1 MERVMISK
9 EAKSCA
15 SFCKKCPF
23 KSSLIFNEQLQLLPD
38 TQSVRISGEAIK
50 LSIRG
55 FRVLC
60 ALLRCVGRPVSSL
73 YLSEYAWPDGLVV
86 KNNLPVTISEL
97 RTSLRYV
104 DIDIINVRGF
114 GYQLELL
121 RKKSNMSYLKEEK
134 CSL

>member
-9 EAKSCA
+9 EAKPCA

-23 KSSLIFNEQLQLLPD
+23 KSSLIFNDQLQLLPD
-38 TQSVRISGEAIK
+38 TQSVSINGETIK

-60 ALLRCVGRPVSSL
+60 ALLRCTGRPVSSL

-86 KNNLPVTISEL
+86 NNNLPVTISEL

-104 DIDIINVRGF
+104 EIDIINIRGF

-121 RKKSNMSYLKEEK
+121 RKKSNMAHLKEEK